1 MKTQAASG
9 LLVVL
14 FSTALAAPLHAAVVY
29 SQPHNGSGALYQS
42 SVNGTDYDQL
52 TWDMFRVTNSTAI
65 TQIRWRGGYLYGGT
79 YSGPATNWTLAI
91 YRDIAHGYQP
101 DVIHPPFATYTITG
115 NASETPAGV
124 FGSTAMYDYSV
135 TLPSAFQAVASSNYW
150 LLIQANQAGIPEWGL
165 AQGSGGDG
173 GCFRRVA
180 GAADWWFYRASGDT
194 AFNLVTADG
203 PTVAIAASGSPAEAG
218 EILGAGNYP
227 VGSTAAVTANSATGY
242 GFVNWTQN
250 GQQVS
255 ASPNYLFG
263 ATSNRTLVAHFV
275 PAYTITVSASPSYGG
290 TVSGGGTFNSNAL
303 VTVTAT
309 PNGSFAFVNWTEF
322 GTPVSTSASYSFNPQ
337 ASRTLVA
344 NFAPSSASATFDFDT
359 GSPPVAPGAGMPG
372 SQTASGVTA
381 YFTASGNTWSVQDNF
396 AFWVPAVFSGNFLYP
411 NSMSR
416 GSIAVEFSQAVTN
429 FSMAFFT
436 GEVSSE
442 YDVAGLVQVTAYT
455 DSAMTSPVAT
465 NSGRGDWLTGAY
477 PEGTLSLGS
486 AAPFTKVKIEMP
498 TQSPAPSYLFW
509 VDNLVVQVARPT
521 FVTVTASASP
531 ANAGTL
537 SGDGAFL
544 AGASVTL
551 LAIPNAGYDFLNWTE
566 NSVPVSPTAAYTFTA
581 ETNRTLVANFVPLP
595 PSWAIVTSALPSNG
609 GSTTGDGIYTN
620 GEPVVVS
627 AFPFPN
633 SGYVFAGW
641 TENGVTVS
649 GLTDYGFNATTN
661 RLLIANFAPAIIP
674 RLAIQLVT
682 NAVVMAWPT
691 NSMGFTPER
700 TVDFSPTNWFPVTEP
715 ISVVGTNHQV
725 IIAPPR
731 GHNFFRLTHP

>member
-1 MKTQAASG
+1 MKTHAASG

-14 FSTALAAPLHAAVVY
+14 FSTALASPLHAAVVY

-42 SVNGTDYDQL
+42 AVNGTDYDQL
-52 TWDMFRVTNSTAI
+52 TWDMFHVTNPTAI
-65 TQIRWRGGYLYGGT
+65 TQVRWRGGYLYGGT

-91 YRDIAHGYQP
+91 YRDIANGYQP
-101 DVIHPPFATYTITG
+101 DVIHPPFASYTISG
-115 NASETPAGV
+115 SANETPAGV
-124 FGSTAMYDYSV
+124 FGNTALYDYSV
-135 TLPSAFQAVASSNYW
+135 TLPSAFQAVAGSNYW
-150 LLIQANQAGIPEWGL
+150 LLVRANQVGIPEWGL
-165 AQGSGGDG
+165 AQGAGGDG

-194 AFNLVTADG
+194 AFTLGVADG
-203 PTVAIAASGSPAEAG
+203 PTVAIAASASPAEAG

-227 VGSTAAVTANSATGY
+227 VGSTAAVIANPATGY

-255 ASPNYLFG
+255 ASPNYLFT

-275 PAYTITVSASPSYGG
+275 PAYTIAVSASPSYGG
-290 TVSGGGTFNSNAL
+290 TVSGGGTFNSNAP

-359 GSPPVAPGAGMPG
+359 GSPPVGPGAGMPG
-372 SQTASGVTA
+372 SQTAGGVTA
-381 YFTASGNTWSVQDNF
+381 YFTASGNTWSVQNIF
-396 AFWVPAVFSGNFLYP
+396 ASWVPGVFSGNFLYP

-416 GSIAVEFSQAVTN
+416 GSIAVEFSRPATN

-455 DSAMTSPVAT
+455 DSAMASPVAT
-465 NSGRGDWLTGAY
+465 NSARGDWLTGAY

-486 AAPFTKVKIEMP
+486 ATPFVKVKIEMP

-509 VDNLVVQVARPT
+509 VDNLVVQLAAPT
-521 FVTVTASASP
+521 FVTITASASP
-531 ANAGTL
+531 TNAGIL

-544 AGASVTL
+544 AGESVTL
-551 LAIPNAGYDFLNWTE
+551 VATPNAGYDFVNWTE
-566 NSVPVSPTAAYTFTA
+566 SGVPVSASASYTFAAT
-581 ETNRTLVANFVPLP
+581 TNRVLTANFVQLP
-595 PSWAIVTSALPSNG
+595 PSWSIGTTALPSNG
-609 GSTTGDGIYTN
+609 GTTLGDGIYTN
-620 GEPVVVS
+620 GQPVVVS
-627 AFPFPN
+627 ALAS
-633 SGYVFAGW
+633 SGYDFVDW
-641 TENGVTVS
+641 TEDGVAVS
-649 GLTDYGFNATTN
+649 RSADFSFNATTN
-661 RLLIANFAPAIIP
+661 RLLVANFAPAIIP

-682 NAVVMAWPT
+682 NAVVLAWPT

-700 TVDFSPTNWFPVTEP
+700 TVDFNPTNWFPVAEP

-725 IIAPPR
+725 IVSTGA
-731 GHNFFRLTHP
+731 GKGFLRLVHP